1 MSLNE
6 QIKGLMQQRTV
17 KLEALETL
25 VTTVESEA
33 RDFTEEE
40 TEKFNNFKAD
50 IKDLDSRI
58 NRLQETEQ
66 LLAAQKAVPASPTAP
81 TGPTGNRSPIVALDR
96 KIDDPGLFFA
106 KQAHALY
113 VNDGSRSAAADYAE
127 RMWGDQVFA
136 NCMRLPPQVIKHASV
151 DPGQSG
157 VAGWAAEL
165 VKIQQANEA
174 FIDILRPMS
183 VVARFPG
190 RQMNFAG
197 DGSIKIPRKTV
208 KSTGTWVGEY
218 KAIKVDR
225 ITLDA
230 VTLTPKKNAN
240 IITSTQELLVRS
252 DPSALMIIR
261 DDILTGV
268 AENIDAKFVSADA
281 EVAGVS
287 PAGIQTFDSSAD
299 TSTGATLDAITADLK
314 KLLNAMLSINMP
326 MMRPVWLMNPTN
338 VNALRFIRDGMG
350 QYAYK
355 DEISQGTIV
364 GYPFLEST
372 TVPANIVMIAD
383 ASQIIIASELAPQ
396 IALSE
401 DASLHMED
409 TAPADDIGGATSPVA
424 SMFQMNA
431 VAIRAITTLDWNA
444 RHGDCVQV
452 LDTVAWN
459 A

>member
-6 QIKGLMQQRTV
+6 QIKNLMKQRET
-17 KLEALETL
+17 KLNALETL
-25 VTTVESEA
+25 VTTIEAEA
-33 RDFTEEE
+33 RDINDGEQT
-40 TEKFNNFKAD
+40 KFNDFKTEL
-50 IKDLDSRI
+50 KDLDHRI
-58 NRLQETEQ
+58 ERLQETEQ
-66 LLAAQKAVPASPTAP
+66 LMAAQRAKPVIPEATVRNAGRPAVSP
-81 TGPTGNRSPIVALDR
+81 DR
-96 KIDDPGLFFA
+96 KIDDPGLYFA
-106 KQAHALY
+106 KVAHALY

-127 RMWGDQVFA
+127 RAWGDVTFA
-136 NCMRLPPQVIKHASV
+136 NCLRVPPTMIRHAAV
-151 DPGQSG
+151 DPGQAG

-165 VKIQQANEA
+165 VKVQQANEA

-183 VVARFPG
+183 IVARFPG
-190 RQMNFAG
+190 RQMSFMG
-197 DGSIKIPRKTV
+197 DGSIKIPRKTI
-208 KSTGTWVGEY
+208 KSTGTWIGEN

-225 ITLDA
+225 MTLDA

-240 IITSTQELLVRS
+240 IITATQELLVRS
-252 DPSALMIIR
+252 DPSALQIIR

-268 AENIDAKFVSADA
+268 AESIDSKFISADA

-287 PAGIQTFDSSAD
+287 PAGLQTFDSSAD
-299 TSTGATLDAITADLK
+299 TSSGATLDNITSDLK

-326 MMRPVWLMNPTN
+326 MSQPVWLMNPTN
-338 VNALRFIRDGMG
+338 VNALRFIRDGTG

-355 DEISQGTIV
+355 DEVAQGTIV
-364 GYPFLEST
+364 GYPYLEST
-372 TVPANIVMIAD
+372 TIPDSVVLLAD
-383 ASQIIIASELAPQ
+383 ASQVILASELAPQ

-409 TAPADDIGGATSPVA
+409 TSPADDIGGATSPVA

-431 VAIRAITTLDWNA
+431 VAIRAITTLDWGA